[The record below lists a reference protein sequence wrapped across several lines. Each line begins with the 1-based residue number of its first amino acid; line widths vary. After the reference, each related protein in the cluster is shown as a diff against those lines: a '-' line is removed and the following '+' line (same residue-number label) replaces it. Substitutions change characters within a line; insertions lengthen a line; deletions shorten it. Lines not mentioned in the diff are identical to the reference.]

1 MIYFI
6 SFQRRTGY
14 KVPSINVY
22 KPVGY
27 RGGLVGGHNSI
38 HRPLIGDG
46 YNFGSRLPIAPYG
59 SQYVKQYAGGKNF
72 KNRKPGIKL
81 GKKTITKKVI
91 SNSHTNVHINKE
103 QPMTVVFNRP
113 KPIIV
118 LDRRPIINVFKKM
131 DNSKIVDKNKNLN
144 LIGTLGRA
152 TEQKTILVDSNRG
165 KSVSTVEG
173 AKVKFKGGNAV
184 GGGARVKA
192 KTGDMTVNIH
202 NKQPAGFFQH
212 PGMVEA
218 AMAAASAGGMGKA
231 VDVGRQFDRGG
242 QNVDI
247 SSLMGGG
254 GVGIGNIGMPGFGV
268 GGPSAG
274 ISMADALALSS
285 AVARLEQKISGMQQ
299 NVNINNNNN
308 NNNNNLNN
316 NLNHNFNEGNGG
328 FDIDPMMM
336 AMMMTGDFGD
346 AMMDAMAQ
354 KAVGAGSTGG
364 GGTGGGGSG
373 SGSGGGGSGGGVRT
387 IKLNPEKKTGKSVIL
402 KVDGNVQISKSNIA
416 K

>member
-1 MIYFI
+1 MI
-6 SFQRRTGY
+6 
-14 KVPSINVY
+14 
-22 KPVGY
+22 
-27 RGGLVGGHNSI
+27 GGHNSI

-46 YNFGSRLPIAPYG
+46 YNFGSRLPIAPFG

-72 KNRKPGIKL
+72 NYGKPGIKL
-81 GKKTITKKVI
+81 GKKGITKKVI
-91 SNSHTNVHINKE
+91 SNSHTNVHIKKE

-118 LDRRPIINVFKKM
+118 LDRRPIINVIKKVG
-131 DNSKIVDKNKNLN
+131 NSKIIDKNQNLN

-165 KSVSTVEG
+165 KSVSRVEG
-173 AKVKFKGGNAV
+173 AKVKFKGGNAI

-192 KTGDMTVNIH
+192 KTGDFTVNIH

-231 VDVGRQFDRGG
+231 VDVGRQFDMGG

-254 GVGIGNIGMPGFGV
+254 GVGIGNIGMPGGFGV
-268 GGPSAG
+268 GGPTAG

-316 NLNHNFNEGNGG
+316 NLNQNLNEGNGG
-328 FDIDPMMM
+328 FDVDPMMM

-354 KAVGAGSTGG
+354 KAVGGGSTGG

-387 IKLNPEKKTGKSVIL
+387 IKLNPENTTGKSVIL

>member
-1 MIYFI
+1 
-6 SFQRRTGY
+6 
-14 KVPSINVY
+14 
-22 KPVGY
+22 
-27 RGGLVGGHNSI
+27 
-38 HRPLIGDG
+38 
-46 YNFGSRLPIAPYG
+46 
-59 SQYVKQYAGGKNF
+59 
-72 KNRKPGIKL
+72 
-81 GKKTITKKVI
+81 
-91 SNSHTNVHINKE
+91 
-103 QPMTVVFNRP
+103 
-113 KPIIV
+113 
-118 LDRRPIINVFKKM
+118 
-131 DNSKIVDKNKNLN
+131 
-144 LIGTLGRA
+144 
-152 TEQKTILVDSNRG
+152 
-165 KSVSTVEG
+165 
-173 AKVKFKGGNAV
+173 
-184 GGGARVKA
+184 
-192 KTGDMTVNIH
+192 
-202 NKQPAGFFQH
+202 
-212 PGMVEA
+212 MVEA

-316 NLNHNFNEGNGG
+316 NLNHNFYEGNGG
-328 FDIDPMMM
+328 FDVDPMMM

-354 KAVGAGSTGG
+354 KAVGAGGTGG

-373 SGSGGGGSGGGVRT
+373 SGTGGGGSGGGVRT
-387 IKLNPEKKTGKSVIL
+387 IKLNPENTTGKSVIL

>member
-1 MIYFI
+1 M
-6 SFQRRTGY
+6 
-14 KVPSINVY
+14 
-22 KPVGY
+22 
-27 RGGLVGGHNSI
+27 VGGHNSI
-38 HRPLIGDG
+38 HRPLIRDG
-46 YNFGSRLPIAPYG
+46 FNFVSRLPIAPYG
-59 SQYVKQYAGGKNF
+59 SQFVKQYAGGKNF
-72 KNRKPGIKL
+72 NYGKPGIKL
-81 GKKTITKKVI
+81 GKTAIGKKI
-91 SNSHTNVHINKE
+91 IANSHTNVHIKKE

-118 LDRRPIINVFKKM
+118 LDRRPIINVIKKV

-165 KSVSTVEG
+165 KSVSTVQG

-192 KTGDMTVNIH
+192 KTGDFTVNIH

-231 VDVGRQFDRGG
+231 MDVGRQFDMGG

-268 GGPSAG
+268 GGGGGPTAG

-316 NLNHNFNEGNGG
+316 NLNHNLNEGNGG
-328 FDIDPMMM
+328 FDVDPMMM

-354 KAVGAGSTGG
+354 KAVGGGGTGG

-373 SGSGGGGSGGGVRT
+373 SGSGGGGNGGGGVRT
-387 IKLNPEKKTGKSVIL
+387 IKLNPDNTTGKSVIL

>member
-1 MIYFI
+1 M
-6 SFQRRTGY
+6 
-14 KVPSINVY
+14 
-22 KPVGY
+22 
-27 RGGLVGGHNSI
+27 VGGHNSI
-38 HRPLIGDG
+38 HRPLIRDG
-46 YNFGSRLPIAPYG
+46 FNFVSRLPIAPYG
-59 SQYVKQYAGGKNF
+59 SQFVKQYAGGKNF
-72 KNRKPGIKL
+72 NYGKPGIKL
-81 GKKTITKKVI
+81 GKKAIEKKI
-91 SNSHTNVHINKE
+91 IANSHTNVHIKKE

-118 LDRRPIINVFKKM
+118 LDRRPIINVIKKV
-131 DNSKIVDKNKNLN
+131 DNSKIVDRNKNLN

-165 KSVSTVEG
+165 KSVSTVQG

-192 KTGDMTVNIH
+192 KTGDFTVNIH

-231 VDVGRQFDRGG
+231 MDVGRQFDMGG

-268 GGPSAG
+268 GGGGGPTAG

-316 NLNHNFNEGNGG
+316 NLNHNLNEGNGG
-328 FDIDPMMM
+328 FDVDPMMM

-354 KAVGAGSTGG
+354 KAVGGGGTGG

-373 SGSGGGGSGGGVRT
+373 SGSGGGGSGGGGVRT
-387 IKLNPEKKTGKSVIL
+387 IKFNPDNTTGKSVIL

>member
-1 MIYFI
+1 M
-6 SFQRRTGY
+6 
-14 KVPSINVY
+14 
-22 KPVGY
+22 
-27 RGGLVGGHNSI
+27 
-38 HRPLIGDG
+38 IGDG
-46 YNFGSRLPIAPYG
+46 YNFGSRLPIAPFG

-72 KNRKPGIKL
+72 NYGKPGIKL
-81 GKKTITKKVI
+81 GKKAITKKVI
-91 SNSHTNVHINKE
+91 SNSHTNVHIKKE

-118 LDRRPIINVFKKM
+118 LDRRPIINVIKKVS
-131 DNSKIVDKNKNLN
+131 NSKIVDKNQNLN

-165 KSVSTVEG
+165 KSVSRVEG
-173 AKVKFKGGNAV
+173 AKVKFKGGNAI

-192 KTGDMTVNIH
+192 KTGDFTVNIH

-231 VDVGRQFDRGG
+231 VDVGRQFDMGG

-254 GVGIGNIGMPGFGV
+254 GVGIGNIGMPGGFGV
-268 GGPSAG
+268 GGPTAG

-316 NLNHNFNEGNGG
+316 NLNQNLNEGNGG
-328 FDIDPMMM
+328 FDVDPMMM

-354 KAVGAGSTGG
+354 KAVGGGSTGG

-387 IKLNPEKKTGKSVIL
+387 IKLNPENTTGKSVIL

>member
-1 MIYFI
+1 M
-6 SFQRRTGY
+6 
-14 KVPSINVY
+14 
-22 KPVGY
+22 
-27 RGGLVGGHNSI
+27 VGGHNSI
-38 HRPLIGDG
+38 HRPLIRDG
-46 YNFGSRLPIAPYG
+46 FNFVSRLPIAPYG
-59 SQYVKQYAGGKNF
+59 SQFVKQYAGGKNF
-72 KNRKPGIKL
+72 NYGKPGIKL
-81 GKKTITKKVI
+81 GKKAIGKQI
-91 SNSHTNVHINKE
+91 IANSHTNVHIKKE

-118 LDRRPIINVFKKM
+118 LDRRPIINVIKKV

-165 KSVSTVEG
+165 KSVSTVQG

-192 KTGDMTVNIH
+192 KTGDFTVNIH

-231 VDVGRQFDRGG
+231 MDVGRQFDMGG

-254 GVGIGNIGMPGFGV
+254 GVGIGNIGLPGFGV
-268 GGPSAG
+268 GGGGGPTAG

-316 NLNHNFNEGNGG
+316 NLNHNLNEGNGG
-328 FDIDPMMM
+328 FDVDPMMM

-354 KAVGAGSTGG
+354 KAVGGGGTGG

-373 SGSGGGGSGGGVRT
+373 SGSGGGGNGGGGVRT
-387 IKLNPEKKTGKSVIL
+387 IKLNPDNTTGKSVIL